1 MVGIFVGV
9 TAHDNEKCR
18 QAEHALS
25 SVGIE
30 IHGSPR
36 TRLVLLM
43 AEFIDAHGNLLKA
56 DVEALANPINTI
68 GVMGKGIALQFK
80 NAFPANFKAYEA
92 ACKKQAV
99 RLGEVFVFDNGQL
112 MPPRWIINFPTK
124 GHWRSRSR
132 IHDVANGLDDLRDVI
147 EELDISSIAL
157 PPLGCGHGGL
167 DWDDVRSLVKER
179 LGDLGVV
186 VHLYSPEGAPD
197 AADMVVSTP
206 RPRLTTSTAALVSVI
221 DQYSQLALFVSLME
235 IHKLMYFLQEAG
247 EDLKLHY
254 QAKFYG
260 PDADN
265 LRHVLQS
272 LEGHQLEGFGDGSK
286 IVRVAEPITVL
297 PGGASEASEALAGNH
312 QIAER
317 IHGVLELVEGYESAY
332 GLELLASVHW
342 MAARE
347 GSVDDLG
354 GLTKRVQSWSQRK
367 RRMFTT
373 QHIESAWQRLHDHGW
388 LATTARM

>member
-1 MVGIFVGV
+1 
-9 TAHDNEKCR
+9 
-18 QAEHALS
+18 
-25 SVGIE
+25 
-30 IHGSPR
+30 
-36 TRLVLLM
+36 M

-56 DVEALANPINTI
+56 DAEALTNSVNTV

-112 MPPRWIINFPTK
+112 TPPRWIINFPTK
-124 GHWRSRSR
+124 GHWRARSR
-132 IHDVANGLDDLRDVI
+132 IRDVADGLDDLRHVI

-167 DWDDVRSLVKER
+167 NWDEVRSLIKER
-179 LGDLGVV
+179 LGDLDVV
-186 VHLYSPEGAPD
+186 VHLYAPEGAPN

-206 RPRLTTSTAALVSVI
+206 HPRLTTSTAALVSVI
-221 DQYSQLALFVSLME
+221 DQYSQVALLVSLIE

-247 EDLKLHY
+247 EDLKLRY
-254 QAKFYG
+254 QAKYHG
-260 PDADN
+260 PYADN
-265 LRHVLQS
+265 LRHVLKS

-286 IVRVAEPITVL
+286 KVHEAEPITVL
-297 PGGASEASEALAGNH
+297 PDGAREASEALSGNR

-317 IHGVLELVEGYESAY
+317 IQRLLELVEGYESAY

-347 GSVDDLG
+347 GTVGELSGV
-354 GLTKRVQSWSQRK
+354 TKRVQSWSQRK
-367 RRMFTT
+367 QRMFTA
-373 QHIESAWQRLHDHGW
+373 QHIESAWQRLNDHGW
-388 LATTARM
+388 LATAA